1 MRRHASAGVRPHA
14 RAERAPHSPRRVPPS
29 RAWRAAGPPP
39 RPLASPLPPRPP
51 PPRPPVP
58 GSQVPRCPTARP
70 ARLPGLRNCSRTACS
85 RPCGIL
91 SPNLKL
97 TDGWLLGGP
106 HVWSSSREKP
116 QVQPSKSINKLISK
130 YCCLPSRTG
139 TPGRTD
145 FKSTP
150 DGHRA
155 CGEPGHLSGWKF
167 QSSPPWP
174 PGLEE
179 RLGAAAGREL
189 SRTEAATEE
198 SPRCSLSSPSS
209 PVAPMGPLSPA
220 ERDAR
225 AQLAAALIWSHGR

>member
-1 MRRHASAGVRPHA
+1 MQGCDLTPLQGAPLTHHAACLR
-14 RAERAPHSPRRVPPS
+14 PRRGGR
-29 RAWRAAGPPP
+29 RAQPP
-39 RPLASPLPPRPP
+39 RPLTSPLPQ
-51 PPRPPVP
+51 PPVP
-58 GSQVPRCPTARP
+58 GSQVPRCPTGRP
-70 ARLPGLRNCSRTACS
+70 AGLPGLRNGSRPACS

-155 CGEPGHLSGWKF
+155 CREPGHLSGWKF
-167 QSSPPWP
+167 QSPPPWP
-174 PGLEE
+174 PGLEA
-179 RLGAAAGREL
+179 RLGAAAGPER

-198 SPRCSLSSPSS
+198 SPVAARVHLHPRLLPWVRCFPPRGRLGHSW
-209 PVAPMGPLSPA
+209 
-220 ERDAR
+220 R
-225 AQLAAALIWSHGR
+225 QLGSGSHGR